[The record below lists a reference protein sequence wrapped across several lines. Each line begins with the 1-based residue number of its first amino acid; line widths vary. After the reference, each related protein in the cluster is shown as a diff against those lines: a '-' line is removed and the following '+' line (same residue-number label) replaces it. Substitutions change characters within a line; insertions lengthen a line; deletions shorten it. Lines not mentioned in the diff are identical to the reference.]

1 MKNLFQLF
9 SGIKNPQQ
17 FLQSMMNN
25 SQVMGNPMAKN
36 AIDMMQNGDVKGVE
50 QMARNLCKEKGVN
63 PDEIMQQMK
72 DKFLFMNKNNQSKGG
87 I

>member
-1 MKNLFQLF
+1 MKNLLQLF

-36 AIDMMQNGDVKGVE
+36 AIDMMQRGDAKGVE

-63 PDEIMQQMK
+63 PDEIMQQIK
-72 DKFLFMNKNNQSKGG
+72 NKFGM
-87 I
+87 

>member
-1 MKNLFQLF
+1 MKNLLQLF

-36 AIDMMQNGDVKGVE
+36 AIDMRQNGDAKGVE

-72 DKFLFMNKNNQSKGG
+72 DKFGM
-87 I
+87 

>member
-1 MKNLFQLF
+1 MKNLLQLF

-17 FLQSMMNN
+17 FLQGMMNN

-36 AIDMMQNGDVKGVE
+36 AIEMMQKGDVKGVE

-63 PDEIMQQMK
+63 PDEIMKQMK
-72 DKFLFMNKNNQSKGG
+72 DKFGM
-87 I
+87 

>member
-1 MKNLFQLF
+1 MKNLLQLF

-17 FLQSMMNN
+17 FLQGMMNN
-25 SQVMGNPMAKN
+25 SQIMGNPMAKN
-36 AIDMMQNGDVKGVE
+36 AIDMMQKGDSKGVE

-72 DKFLFMNKNNQSKGG
+72 QKFGM
-87 I
+87 

>member
-1 MKNLFQLF
+1 MKNLLQLF

-36 AIDMMQNGDVKGVE
+36 AIDMMQNGDDKGVE

-72 DKFLFMNKNNQSKGG
+72 DRFGM
-87 I
+87 

>member
-72 DKFLFMNKNNQSKGG
+72 DKFGM
-87 I
+87 

>member
-1 MKNLFQLF
+1 MKNLLQLF

-36 AIDMMQNGDVKGVE
+36 AIDMMQNGDTKGVE

-72 DKFLFMNKNNQSKGG
+72 EKFGM
-87 I
+87 

>member
-72 DKFLFMNKNNQSKGG
+72 DKF
-87 I
+87 

>member
-1 MKNLFQLF
+1 MKNLLQLF

-25 SQVMGNPMAKN
+25 SQVMENPMAKN
-36 AIDMMQNGDVKGVE
+36 AIDMMQRGDAKGVE

-72 DKFLFMNKNNQSKGG
+72 DKFGM
-87 I
+87 

>member
-1 MKNLFQLF
+1 MKNLLQLF

-63 PDEIMQQMK
+63 PDEMMQQMK
-72 DKFLFMNKNNQSKGG
+72 QKFGM
-87 I
+87 

>member
-63 PDEIMQQMK
+63 PDEMIQQMK
-72 DKFLFMNKNNQSKGG
+72 DKFGM
-87 I
+87 

>member
-1 MKNLFQLF
+1 MKNLLQLF

-36 AIDMMQNGDVKGVE
+36 AIDMMQNGDAKGVE
-50 QMARNLCKEKGVN
+50 QMARNLCREKGVN

-72 DKFLFMNKNNQSKGG
+72 DKFGM
-87 I
+87 

>member
-1 MKNLFQLF
+1 MKNLLQLF

-72 DKFLFMNKNNQSKGG
+72 DRFGM
-87 I
+87 

>member
-1 MKNLFQLF
+1 MKNLIQLF
-9 SGIKNPQQ
+9 SSIKNPQQ

-25 SQVMGNPMAKN
+25 SQIMGNPMAKN
-36 AIDMMQNGDVKGVE
+36 AIDMMQKGDTKGVE

-72 DKFLFMNKNNQSKGG
+72 EKFGM
-87 I
+87 

>member
-1 MKNLFQLF
+1 MKNLLQLF

-36 AIDMMQNGDVKGVE
+36 AVDMMQNGDAKGVE

-63 PDEIMQQMK
+63 PDEIMQQIK
-72 DKFLFMNKNNQSKGG
+72 DKFGM
-87 I
+87 

>member
-1 MKNLFQLF
+1 MNNLFQLF

-36 AIDMMQNGDVKGVE
+36 AVDMMQKGDVKGVE

-63 PDEIMQQMK
+63 PDEIMQQIK
-72 DKFLFMNKNNQSKGG
+72 DSFGM
-87 I
+87 

>member
-1 MKNLFQLF
+1 MKNLIQLF

-17 FLQSMMNN
+17 FLQSMMSN
-25 SQVMGNPMAKN
+25 SQIMGNPIAKN
-36 AIDMMQNGDVKGVE
+36 AFDMMQKGDTKGVE

-72 DKFLFMNKNNQSKGG
+72 DKFGM
-87 I
+87 

>member
-1 MKNLFQLF
+1 MKNLLQLF

-17 FLQSMMNN
+17 FLQSMMSN
-25 SQVMGNPMAKN
+25 SQIMGNPMAKN
-36 AIDMMQNGDVKGVE
+36 AIDMMQNGDTKGVE

-72 DKFLFMNKNNQSKGG
+72 QKFGM
-87 I
+87 

>member
-72 DKFLFMNKNNQSKGG
+72 DRFGM
-87 I
+87 

>member
-1 MKNLFQLF
+1 MKNLLQLF

-17 FLQSMMNN
+17 FLQSMMSN
-25 SQVMGNPMAKN
+25 SQIMGNPMAKN
-36 AIDMMQNGDVKGVE
+36 AVDMMQKGDAKGVE

-72 DKFLFMNKNNQSKGG
+72 QKFGM
-87 I
+87 

>member
-1 MKNLFQLF
+1 MKNFLQLF

-36 AIDMMQNGDVKGVE
+36 AIDMMQNGDAKGIE

-72 DKFLFMNKNNQSKGG
+72 DRFGM
-87 I
+87 

>member
-50 QMARNLCKEKGVN
+50 QMARNLCREKGVN

-72 DKFLFMNKNNQSKGG
+72 DKFGM
-87 I
+87 

>member
-1 MKNLFQLF
+1 MKNLIQLF

-25 SQVMGNPMAKN
+25 SQIMGNPMAKN
-36 AIDMMQNGDVKGVE
+36 AIDMMQKGDTKGVE

-72 DKFLFMNKNNQSKGG
+72 EKFGM
-87 I
+87 

>member
-1 MKNLFQLF
+1 MKNLLQLF

-17 FLQSMMNN
+17 FLQGMMNN

-36 AIDMMQNGDVKGVE
+36 AIEMMQKGDVKGVE

-63 PDEIMQQMK
+63 PDEIMQQIK
-72 DKFLFMNKNNQSKGG
+72 DSFGM
-87 I
+87 

>member
-1 MKNLFQLF
+1 MKNLLQLF
-9 SGIKNPQQ
+9 SGIKNPHQ

-50 QMARNLCKEKGVN
+50 QMARNLCREKGVN

-72 DKFLFMNKNNQSKGG
+72 DKFGM
-87 I
+87 

>member
-72 DKFLFMNKNNQSKGG
+72 EKFGM
-87 I
+87 

>member
-1 MKNLFQLF
+1 MKNLLQLF

-25 SQVMGNPMAKN
+25 SQVMRNPMAKN
-36 AIDMMQNGDVKGVE
+36 AIDMMQKGDAKGAE

-63 PDEIMQQMK
+63 PDEIMQQIK
-72 DKFLFMNKNNQSKGG
+72 NKFGM
-87 I
+87 